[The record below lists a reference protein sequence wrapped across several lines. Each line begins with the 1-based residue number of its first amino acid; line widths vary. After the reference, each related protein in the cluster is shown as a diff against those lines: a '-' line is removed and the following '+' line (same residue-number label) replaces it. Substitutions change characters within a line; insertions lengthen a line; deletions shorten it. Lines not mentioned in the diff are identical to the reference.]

1 MKILLSTAPFHPYQS
16 YNFKFPRFPI
26 LNLTLLAATLKD
38 RHEIQIAAGAAHR
51 NDRNYLFDMAA
62 DFKPDVIGFALPSTV
77 SAMTLGKTISRLK
90 AVSPGSIITC
100 GGPFATF
107 EPEFCLGLGADVVF
121 LGEADAGFAAWIDG
135 GAQASFAGD
144 APKGLAFRSNESVT
158 VVGEQSITHNL
169 DSLPIPAWDLLDYQ
183 PAIYLGS
190 KAAAVEMSRGC
201 PFNCRFCAVHEFGKS
216 YRAKSAARM
225 LEELKEIKAMG
236 FSELLFV
243 DNSFALDERET
254 HQLADGM
261 LAENWG
267 FEFGAYLRADTICDN
282 PTIMKKLARAGLR
295 YAIIGFESYSDQ
307 SLKAVNKALKHE
319 TNIQAARVLRES
331 DIFSIGSHIYGSPG
345 ESIGD
350 IIKTYRFGVRASD
363 LYKAGIFTP
372 LPGSS
377 LHAEL
382 QSQGLLR
389 AGDPLA
395 MDYLHY
401 RVGDGASRWKVQ
413 ALSLLLF
420 LIYYLGPARLFRLM
434 SKSRW
439 TRRIF
444 RVEYQTIILRI
455 RAMLTG

>member
-26 LNLTLLAATLKD
+26 LNLTVLAATIKD
-38 RHEIQIAAGAAHR
+38 RHEIRIAVNAAHR
-51 NDRNYLFDMAA
+51 DKRNYLFDMAA

-77 SAMTLGKTISRLK
+77 SAMTLGKTIVRLK
-90 AVSPGSIITC
+90 AVSPASVITC

-107 EPEFCLGLGADVVF
+107 ESAFCLELGADVVF
-121 LGEADAGFAAWIDG
+121 LGEAEASFPAWIDG
-135 GAQASFAGD
+135 GAQTTFAGD
-144 APKGLAFRSNESVT
+144 APKGMAFRSDEGAGLR
-158 VVGEQSITHNL
+158 GEQTITQNL

-201 PFNCRFCAVHEFGKS
+201 PFSCRFCAVHEFGKS

-225 LEELKEIKAMG
+225 LNELNEIKAMG
-236 FSELLFV
+236 FEELLFV
-243 DNSFALDERET
+243 DNSFALGERET
-254 HQLADGM
+254 HQLAEGM
-261 LAENWG
+261 LTANWD
-267 FEFGAYLRADTICDN
+267 FEFGAYLRADTICDHS
-282 PTIMKKLARAGLR
+282 TLMKKLARAGLR
-295 YAIIGFESYSDQ
+295 YAIVGFESYSDQ
-307 SLKAVNKALKHE
+307 SLKAINKSLKHN
-319 TNIQAARVLRES
+319 TNIKAAQVLRECE
-331 DIFSIGSHIYGSPG
+331 IFSIGSHIYGSPG

-350 IIKTYRFGVRASD
+350 IVNTYRFGVRSSD
-363 LYKAGIFTP
+363 LYKAGIYTP

-382 QSQGLLR
+382 NSKGLLR
-389 AGDPLA
+389 TDNPLA

-420 LIYYLGPARLFRLM
+420 LIYYLGPVRLLRLM

-439 TRRIF
+439 TKRIF
-444 RVEYQTIILRI
+444 RVEYQTIFLRI